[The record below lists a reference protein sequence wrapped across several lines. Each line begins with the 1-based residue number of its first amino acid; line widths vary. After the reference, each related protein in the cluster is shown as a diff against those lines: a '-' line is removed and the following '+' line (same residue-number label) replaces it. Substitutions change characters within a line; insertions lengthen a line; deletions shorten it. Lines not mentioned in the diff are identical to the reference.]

1 MIEDNNIYKEN
12 ILKYK
17 LDQILSSSHI
27 NFLFG
32 AGVNGGGF
40 KLLNGFKDTMQK
52 MCENLGEEEIK
63 LFEES
68 LDLIDD
74 ESSKK
79 EVLTTFVDEFHSFY
93 NVIDYNHQ
101 SLINLKNMFIKL
113 ERLIES
119 SENTIETMSKVNIFT
134 LNYDDIVED
143 IIESTGAL
151 CNVITSDNPRTV
163 RFHDYYVIDSKI
175 NNVIPS
181 YNVSKIH
188 GSVYKGKL
196 KLENIITP
204 GVQKYDKAIY
214 DKYFQLL
221 FSMKSE
227 LMRLNSVIII
237 IGYSWGDNHINKL
250 LSDLYE
256 KGLTIIWINYDNDE
270 KCDET
275 LKDRIIEI
283 KQKNSKEKDS
293 TLVFTELLNEVL
305 HNDNR

>member
-1 MIEDNNIYKEN
+1 MKKEIN
-12 ILKYK
+12 SYDKIILKYN

-40 KLLNGFKDTMQK
+40 KLLNSFNETMEK
-52 MCENLGEEEIK
+52 MSEILDK
-63 LFEES
+63 PELKKFEES

-74 ESSKK
+74 ESRKT
-79 EVLTTFVDEFHSFY
+79 EVLTTFVDEFHTFY
-93 NVIDYNHQ
+93 DEIDYNNQ

-119 SENTIETMSKVNIFT
+119 SENTIETMFKVNIFT

-143 IIESTGAL
+143 IIQSTGAL

-188 GSVYKGKL
+188 GSIYKGKL

-227 LMRLNSVIII
+227 LMRLNSLIII

-256 KGLTIIWINYDNDE
+256 KGLTIIWIKYDNDE
-270 KCDET
+270 NCNEL
-275 LKDRIIEI
+275 LKGRIIEI
-283 KQKNSKEKDS
+283 EQRDSKEKDS